1 MPPERI
7 LVIRWKSI
15 GDIVF
20 TLPAVNRL
28 RDNFPHAE
36 ITFLVS
42 RENAFILQ
50 GFTAVN
56 QVWTIDRAAVRS
68 RRFLHGAL
76 AWTDRLLQIRSHR
89 FDLVVD
95 LQSYGETALISRWS
109 GAPIRCGY
117 DSRRLRSRAFTHTAA
132 PARDVHPARQHLD
145 LVTLPGFQ
153 PTPAR
158 YQFHLDE
165 AATSKALEY
174 LRRQGIDPSRPLVC
188 LHPFTSREKKNW
200 PLERFLEL
208 ARVLAADGTQVLFG
222 GGPPDRTALLA
233 AGVPAH
239 RIIDTDP
246 LTYVAVL
253 RQAHVVIG
261 GDTGFLHLADA
272 AGSNVILLGRAGLNP
287 PFRNP
292 AHSLL
297 APDAHLA
304 SIPLDR
310 VLQQARSLLA
320 PSHHQAP

>member
-50 GFTAVN
+50 GFTAVD

-95 LQSYGETALISRWS
+95 LQGYGETALICRWS

-117 DSRRLRSRAFTHTAA
+117 DSRRLRSRAFTHTAT
-132 PARDVHPARQHLD
+132 PSRDLHPAQQHLE
-145 LVTLPGFQ
+145 LVTLPGLN
-153 PTPAR
+153 PTPPR
-158 YQFHLDE
+158 YQFHLGE
-165 AATSKALEY
+165 PASANALAF
-174 LRRQGIDPSRPLVC
+174 LHQRGIDPDRPLAC
-188 LHPFTSREKKNW
+188 LHPFTSRAKKNW
-200 PLERFLEL
+200 PLDRFLEL
-208 ARVLAADGTQVLFG
+208 ARALQAEHVQILFG
-222 GGPPDRTALLA
+222 GGPADRTALLA
-233 AGVPAH
+233 AGVPPTQ
-239 RIIDTDP
+239 IIDTDP
-246 LTYVAVL
+246 ITYIALL
-253 RQAHVVIG
+253 RKARVVIG

-272 AGSNVILLGRAGLNP
+272 AGTDVILLGRAGLNP

-292 AHSLL
+292 AYSLL
-297 APDAHLA
+297 APDGHVA

-320 PSHHQAP
+320 PSRQTP